1 MKILEIN
8 DDYYYC
14 PDEFSDIESFV
25 SYLNEHFN
33 SFIGLTMLDTQNC
46 VFPYFIKEETKETYL
61 NISAI
66 NRIIEVNGTVLC
78 REDYDNR
85 LRDVIKKKCV
95 DCRHYEDGDELEEH
109 CDKLC
114 LDGNCWGYIKKD

>member
-78 REDYDNR
+78 R
-85 LRDVIKKKCV
+85 
-95 DCRHYEDGDELEEH
+95 
-109 CDKLC
+109 
-114 LDGNCWGYIKKD
+114 

>member
-61 NISAI
+61 NLSAI
-66 NRIIEVNGTVLC
+66 HRIIEVNGTVLC

-95 DCRHYEDGDELEEH
+95 DCRH
-109 CDKLC
+109 
-114 LDGNCWGYIKKD
+114 GNCWGYIKKD